1 MALLKRFVLVVRIC
15 LWCLTATSQA
25 QMFVEHP
32 MPLTVMRGA
41 EASLYCE
48 TDDLATGQTID
59 WFFVQDIQITSGLTV
74 IGNNNVQ
81 IMNTGNRFTL
91 TLNSAQ
97 IIDSRSYYCA
107 VVNGSGSILVQSLSA
122 RLDVQYLPGGNDP
135 TCQGGGTIVEGEL
148 TTILCDSSKGNP
160 LVILEWTRS
169 DGESINHGRD
179 VKFQINDEG
188 RTELTYPFN
197 ITRNDLDVTFTC
209 TSTSEAFQD
218 YRATCDLTFNVL
230 YPPDDPIVEPVEG
243 PSDQGNLTCQSTGNP
258 APELRWSVQGDTN
271 YPVTIQENS
280 IMWNTSQSCVILTL
294 AVCTVNNSEGLSMR
308 TWTICDP
315 RDEEQTTTVKV
326 YTNVE
331 ETQRSFNTG
340 PTMVIPDNT
349 YLTIIII
356 LAVCCSML
364 VLVLV
369 VLVISVAMWNKCRQE
384 DVTTKSASRGSSR
397 DRRVGGVEDEDNVGY
412 TSSVGGSVAASSVE
426 EEDYDK
432 VGYTSSVRGSMA
444 GISHEE
450 KDSEHAYSKT
460 IH

>member
-1 MALLKRFVLVVRIC
+1 MALLKRFLLVVRIC

-25 QMFVEHP
+25 QMFVQHP

-41 EASLYCE
+41 EASFSCE

-59 WFFVQDIQITSGLTV
+59 WFFGQDIQISSGN
-74 IGNNNVQ
+74 INVQ
-81 IMNTGNRFTL
+81 IMNTENKFTL

-97 IIDSRSYYCA
+97 IIDSRVYYCA
-107 VVNGSGSILVQSLSA
+107 VVNGAGIILERSLSA
-122 RLDVQYLPGGNDP
+122 RLDVQYLPGGNEP
-135 TCQGGGTIVEGEL
+135 TCKGGGTIVEGEL

-160 LVILEWTRS
+160 IVILAWTRS
-169 DGESINHGRD
+169 DGESINNGGD
-179 VKFQINDEG
+179 VMFQINDEG
-188 RTELTYPFN
+188 RTEISYPFN

-218 YRATCDLTFNVL
+218 YQATCDLTFNVL
-230 YPPDDPIVEPVEG
+230 YPPDDPIVELVEG

-258 APELRWSVQGDTN
+258 PPELRWSVQGDSN
-271 YPVTIQENS
+271 YTVTFQENS
-280 IMWNTSQSCVILTL
+280 IMWNTSQSCNILTL

-326 YTNVE
+326 YTKVE
-331 ETQRSFNTG
+331 ETQRSFNTR

-349 YLTIIII
+349 YFTTIIII

-397 DRRVGGVEDEDNVGY
+397 DRRVGGVEDEDNEGY
-412 TSSVGGSVAASSVE
+412 TSSVGGSVAARSIE
-426 EEDYDK
+426 DEDYDK

-444 GISHEE
+444 SISHEE

-460 IH
+460 IHYIA